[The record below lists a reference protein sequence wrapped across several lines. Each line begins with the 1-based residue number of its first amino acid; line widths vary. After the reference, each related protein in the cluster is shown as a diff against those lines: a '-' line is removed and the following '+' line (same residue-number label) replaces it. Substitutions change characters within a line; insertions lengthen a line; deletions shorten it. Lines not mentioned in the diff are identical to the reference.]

1 MMLELSPDD
10 TAAKASASSIPA
22 LSSTSRSKPRP
33 TTRSPVK
40 SGLSRPNA
48 VLSLSM
54 IATSWPIRDN
64 PSATDDPTR
73 PHPITTTRICG
84 SSSGGCQPVWAKTL
98 SSSEPYRQ
106 TRMGL
111 LLALVSKLSTAARRV
126 LLGQPFRSDR
136 LSHTLLPKRIALP
149 VFASDA
155 LSSVAYAPEEVF
167 LMLSVAGLAAYSL
180 TPWIGVAVAAVMLV
194 VVASY
199 RQNVHAYPSG
209 GGDYEV
215 VTTNLGP
222 NAGLTVASALMVDYV
237 LTVAVSTAS
246 AMSNIGSAIPFV
258 EDHKV
263 LFCVFA
269 IVLVMALN
277 LRGIRESGAAFAVP
291 TYAFIVGGGL
301 MLGWGLFRI
310 YVLGEPIRAESAG
323 FVMHAERTSI
333 TGFAFVFLV
342 ARSFSSGC
350 AALTG
355 VEAISNGVPAFR
367 KPKSRNA
374 ATTLLML
381 GTIAVSLLMG
391 IILLAKETGVQ
402 VVDNPAAQLTGIP
415 PGYQQK
421 TLVAQIAQAVF
432 GSFHIGFLLIAI
444 VTALILVLAANTA
457 FNGFPVLGSVLAQD
471 SSLPRQLHT
480 RGDRLAFSNGIVFLA
495 VAAVAA
501 IIAFRAQVTALI
513 QLYIVGVFI
522 SFTLSQIGMVRHW
535 TRLLRNESDPAVR
548 RTMMRSRVVN
558 TVGFVATGTVLLV
571 VMVTK
576 FLAGAWIA
584 VVAMTLLFVLMKM
597 IRKHYDTVAR
607 ELQRHADE
615 DVVLPSRNHAV
626 VLVSK
631 LHLPTLRALSYAR
644 ATRPDVLEAVTVS
657 VDDVETRKLVR
668 RWEESNI
675 SVPLKVIASPY
686 REITRPILDYVK
698 RVSKESPR
706 TVVTVFLPEYV
717 VGHWWEHVLHNQ
729 SALRLKGRLLF
740 MPNVMVT
747 SVPWQLNSSER
758 LKTLH
763 PHAAPGDARRGI
775 FD

>member
-1 MMLELSPDD
+1 V
-10 TAAKASASSIPA
+10 
-22 LSSTSRSKPRP
+22 SRS
-33 TTRSPVK
+33 
-40 SGLSRPNA
+40 G
-48 VLSLSM
+48 
-54 IATSWPIRDN
+54 
-64 PSATDDPTR
+64 
-73 PHPITTTRICG
+73 
-84 SSSGGCQPVWAKTL
+84 QPVWETF
-98 SSSEPYRQ
+98 SSRAPYRQ
-106 TRMGL
+106 ARLRL
-111 LLALVSKLSTAARRV
+111 LLALVSKLSTAARRL

-258 EDHKV
+258 ANHKV
-263 LFCVFA
+263 LFCVCA
-269 IVLVMALN
+269 ILIVMALN
-277 LRGIRESGAAFAVP
+277 LRGIRESGVAFAIP
-291 TYAFIVGGGL
+291 TYAFIVGVGL

-310 YVLGEPIRAESAG
+310 YVLGDPLRAESAG
-323 FVMHAERTSI
+323 FVMHAEHGSI
-333 TGFAFVFLV
+333 TGFAFAFLV

-355 VEAISNGVPAFR
+355 VEAISNGVPAFQ

-374 ATTLLML
+374 ATTLLLL
-381 GTIAVSLLMG
+381 GTIAVSLLVG

-402 VVDNPAAQLTGIP
+402 IVDNPAAQLTGVP
-415 PGYQQK
+415 RDYQQK
-421 TLVAQIAQAVF
+421 TLVTQIAQAVF
-432 GSFHIGFLLIAI
+432 GSFHVGFLLIAV

-471 SSLPRQLHT
+471 SYLPRQLHT

-495 VAAVAA
+495 VAALAA

-535 TRLLRNESDPAVR
+535 TRLLRNETDPAAR
-548 RTMMRSRVVN
+548 RTMIRSRIVN
-558 TVGFVATGTVLLV
+558 TIGFVATGAVLLV

-584 VVAMTLLFVLMKM
+584 VVAMTLLFVLMKL
-597 IRKHYDTVAR
+597 IRKHYDTVSR
-607 ELQRHADE
+607 EIDQHADDDH
-615 DVVLPSRNHAV
+615 DVVLPSRNHAI

-631 LHLPTLRALSYAR
+631 LHLPTLRALAYAR
-644 ATRPDVLEAVTVS
+644 ATRPDVLEAITVS
-657 VDDVETRKLVR
+657 VDDPDTRKLVR
-668 RWEESNI
+668 RWEDSKLN
-675 SVPLKVIASPY
+675 VPLKVIASPY

-740 MPNVMVT
+740 MPGVMVT

-758 LKTLH
+758 VKMLQ